1 MDFKDDKRSFTV
13 PVEIEHFTYLYQIL
27 YNKIQSLINF
37 SQMVLSRKSGDQS
50 VTCKHWKLSQYHY
63 GDIRD
68 FVNSYYSGIQGF
80 FVNEELT
87 TALQRFP
94 LDKYK
99 AMLNIPIKDPE
110 TKYLFYH
117 YIFVSI
123 YELYLSSKSK
133 SIKEYLDAVTALFKK
148 ENKNALDFDLKTIKY
163 QIKLSK
169 KNEAEIKKTYF
180 SKLGSD
186 ELVSENTM
194 KNLKLGKWG
203 IGLQKSMFEYD
214 KDTYLKDKLA
224 AKDVVQLIGDQDQ
237 DESENVRTETETD
250 EYAAFMPEDDDYADG
265 FDGDE
270 NY

>member
-1 MDFKDDKRSFTV
+1 M
-13 PVEIEHFTYLYQIL
+13 
-27 YNKIQSLINF
+27 
-37 SQMVLSRKSGDQS
+37 
-50 VTCKHWKLSQYHY
+50 
-63 GDIRD
+63 
-68 FVNSYYSGIQGF
+68 
-80 FVNEELT
+80 
-87 TALQRFP
+87 
-94 LDKYK
+94 
-99 AMLNIPIKDPE
+99 
-110 TKYLFYH
+110 
-117 YIFVSI
+117 
-123 YELYLSSKSK
+123 
-133 SIKEYLDAVTALFKK
+133 
-148 ENKNALDFDLKTIKY
+148 KTIKY

-237 DESENVRTETETD
+237 DESENVGTEAETD